1 MERPERRQERD
12 VNELLAN
19 GFFRTS
25 RARSPSPYS
34 YRRRTPSPP
43 AQNNY
48 TSNFLSTFDRDGG
61 RARSKSRVRH
71 KGPPPPRPTV
81 EDEAVSLARE
91 SSPSSFS
98 SYDPPSRGV
107 IDQYPIILESD
118 VSEGDA
124 ERLHATPRPNEWK
137 DCDENSER
145 RFVLVPETDTSSN
158 DESTSQSRGENEQ
171 TTGRSERGRPKSKFA
186 ANTEEDETNKFG
198 DEPMLK
204 PSPLERR
211 RSRQDLPNIQT
222 KSPREIPSQYRRSA
236 SAYGSRDS
244 DETPNT
250 YAAPHTSTGEYF
262 LSPDAVHSPR
272 GQFKET
278 IGSVAQPGPRYH
290 PPQETSRRRG
300 NSINEKRNSE
310 SSLPNN
316 ISRSGTPLASRKD
329 GGNFEASSRS
339 RRNSNDRTAHPQP
352 TLEDL
357 KRLERLRAGESE
369 RGSGSEPAYSPKR
382 LATSNS
388 KHYSSSEDDVV
399 DSGSERG
406 SGRRRH
412 EHRRTKDLRKE
423 DDYERRLDSPRSN
436 RSPSHSKFSSPL
448 PSPKISSNQLPRTE
462 PFERAET
469 FPQGRRPSSR
479 PGSPLYSSK
488 EISHADRL
496 NQLSPGSVL
505 RPSSRQSNSS
515 GPIPIPQMQQ
525 IPAPF
530 PHHGLLPISI
540 PTRIDFQSPFET
552 ERTPTVPQYED
563 ERPPSTRPPS
573 TRPVPNDKPYWQP
586 PPFQPPQFPSDNLQR
601 PVGSYRRYSEDV
613 GRGGVAPLP
622 SCPRM
627 DPTIGYQDW
636 LTLPQCPNF
645 DICPSCFNSIIAP
658 TTFRDHFILA
668 PRRPD
673 ISIICDFGS
682 SPWYRIAW
690 LLTIKDRRNDLGLF
704 YSLANVGAIEA
715 PCLGKREAF
724 NRSWNSIIDPK
735 TGSPIKDFD
744 VCNSCVKSIEALLPP
759 IRGVFIRTIETEYS
773 SSIPRICDLRSGSKR
788 FVQYFDVLETTA
800 DDAAYHNSSPD
811 TRALAKLARKFSVL
825 AECQQFTDLFDRRW
839 YIITQLP
846 EFTVCEECFDDVVL
860 PELEDRKSIP
870 LTFNKIPQRIE
881 KASCQ
886 LYSPRMRAIFQK
898 ACDSTDYMLLAT
910 KVRERKG
917 AELAWKVNVA
927 ATKRQSRE
935 SMVPN
940 PLMGREI
947 QRLNDEWRKWE

>member
-19 GFFRTS
+19 GFFKTS

-34 YRRRTPSPP
+34 YRRSTPSPP
-43 AQNNY
+43 PQNNY
-48 TSNFLSTFDRDGG
+48 TSSFLGTFDRDGG
-61 RARSKSRVRH
+61 RARSRSRVQH

-118 VSEGDA
+118 VSEGEA
-124 ERLHATPRPNEWK
+124 ERLHASPRPEESK

-145 RFVLVPETDTSSN
+145 RFVLVPGTDTSSN
-158 DESTSQSRGENEQ
+158 NEPTSQSKSENRQ
-171 TTGRSERGRPKSKFA
+171 TTGRSERGRPESKFA
-186 ANTEEDETNKFG
+186 ANREEAGTNTFSN
-198 DEPMLK
+198 EPVLK
-204 PSPLERR
+204 PPALER

-222 KSPREIPSQYRRSA
+222 KAPREIPSQYRRSA

-244 DETPNT
+244 DEIPKA

-272 GQFKET
+272 GQYKESF
-278 IGSVAQPGPRYH
+278 GSAAQPAPRYH
-290 PPQETSRRRG
+290 PLQETSRRRG
-300 NSINEKRNSE
+300 NSINEKKNSE
-310 SSLPNN
+310 SNFPNN
-316 ISRSGTPLASRKD
+316 ISRPGTPLASKRD
-329 GGNFEASSRS
+329 SGNFEAPSRS
-339 RRNSNDRTAHPQP
+339 RRNSNDRTAQLQLTP
-352 TLEDL
+352 EDL

-369 RGSGSEPAYSPKR
+369 RGSGSERASSPKR
-382 LATSNS
+382 LATSNL
-388 KHYSSSEDDVV
+388 KYYSSSEDDLA

-406 SGRRRH
+406 FGRRRH
-412 EHRRTKDLRKE
+412 EHRRTKDLRQE
-423 DDYERRLDSPRSN
+423 DDYERRVDSPRSN
-436 RSPSHSKFSSPL
+436 RSPNHSKFSSPL
-448 PSPKISSNQLPRTE
+448 PSPKISPNQLPRTE

-469 FPQGRRPSSR
+469 FPQGRRSSSR
-479 PGSPLYSSK
+479 PGSPLYGSR
-488 EISHADRL
+488 EISCADRL
-496 NQLSPGSVL
+496 NPLSPGLVP
-505 RPSSRQSNSS
+505 RPSSRQSNSP

-525 IPAPF
+525 IPAPR
-530 PHHGLLPISI
+530 HGLLPIPI
-540 PTRIDFQSPFET
+540 PTRIDLQSPVET
-552 ERTPTVPQYED
+552 QRTPTVPRYED
-563 ERPPSTRPPS
+563 ERPPSTRPA
-573 TRPVPNDKPYWQP
+573 PNDKPYWQP
-586 PPFQPPQFPSDNLQR
+586 PPFQPPQFPSDNLER

-627 DPTIGYQDW
+627 NPTIGYQDW

-658 TTFRDHFILA
+658 TTFRDHFIPA

-690 LLTIKDRRNDLGLF
+690 LLTLKERRNDLGLF

-715 PCLGKREAF
+715 PCPGKREAF

-744 VCNSCVKSIEALLPP
+744 VCKSCVKSIEMLLPP
-759 IRGVFIRTIETEYS
+759 IRGVFIRTIETDYP
-773 SSIPRICDLRSGSKR
+773 SSIPRICDLRFDSKR

-800 DDAAYHNSSPD
+800 DDATYHNSSPD
-811 TRALAKLARKFSVL
+811 TRALAKLARKFSIL
-825 AECQQFTDLFDRRW
+825 EECQQSTDLFDRHW

-846 EFTVCEECFDDVVL
+846 GFTVCEECFDDVVL

-870 LTFNKIPQRIE
+870 LTFNKTPQRME
-881 KASCQ
+881 NASCQ
-886 LYSPRMRAIFQK
+886 LYSQRMRAIFQK
-898 ACDSTDYMLLAT
+898 ACDSNDYMLLAT
-910 KVRERKG
+910 KARERK
-917 AELAWKVNVA
+917 
-927 ATKRQSRE
+927 KR
-935 SMVPN
+935 
-940 PLMGREI
+940 
-947 QRLNDEWRKWE
+947 